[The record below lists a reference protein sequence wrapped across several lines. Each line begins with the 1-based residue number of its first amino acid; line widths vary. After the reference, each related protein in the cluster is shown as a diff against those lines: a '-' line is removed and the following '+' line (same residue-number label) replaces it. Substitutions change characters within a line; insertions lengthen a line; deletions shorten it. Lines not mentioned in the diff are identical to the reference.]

1 MSNAQFVGLWGLVA
15 AIYTQ
20 ESIFISLGFYFIA
33 CMAGAISLIVLRL
46 KCVRQ
51 CWRNSDGEIKEEKLY
66 GFEHMPATYCGPSQL
81 SERALIENLNPIAPK
96 GEVQAPV
103 RATCKLCLL
112 PSVSCWNID
121 GGYICLSCFDYESE
135 TESDLEAAPEAVEEN

>member
-1 MSNAQFVGLWGLVA
+1 MTEPKFKFEIGQ
-15 AIYTQ
+15 
-20 ESIFISLGFYFIA
+20 
-33 CMAGAISLIVLRL
+33 R
-46 KCVRQ
+46 VRTAYYVDGPLTIRSQ
-51 CWRNSDGEIKEEKLY
+51 MFHRWRNSDGEIKEEKLY